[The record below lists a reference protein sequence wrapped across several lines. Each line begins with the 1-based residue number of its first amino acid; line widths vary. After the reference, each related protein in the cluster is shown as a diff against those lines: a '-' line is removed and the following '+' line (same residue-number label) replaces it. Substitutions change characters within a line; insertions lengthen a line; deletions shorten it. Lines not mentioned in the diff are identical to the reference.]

1 METNNL
7 IPLHQTRTIT
17 AYEPS
22 VGKRVFQTTANTFGE
37 LKVDLINQGY
47 NLQNVNVTEGFTKLG
62 LVNDATILPK
72 NIEFK
77 GVVSNNL
84 AIVMTPKEK
93 PKSGIRFEDMSRKQ
107 LVAEITRLRAD
118 EHDGARAKEFFGN
131 HSIKKS
137 SVLIALLNEWFKSD
151 VLEHN
156 GEATKED
163 TIKDSALVK
172 LLDTTVQQL
181 VYTFEV
187 ILTLV
192 DSKNRHIADLEKHNE
207 LLSGTVEKLLIASDP
222 TKGIDIQDIEQMY
235 EDLI

>member
-84 AIVMTPKEK
+84 AIVMTPKENCELINVNTK
-93 PKSGIRFEDMSRKQ
+93 FGTLIKKLKKTKF
-107 LVAEITRLRAD
+107 TRYPVY
-118 EHDGARAKEFFGN
+118 EHDTDNIIGIFNVKDYIMYKKDNSDFNLRNLLFKVKKFNYDEKIDDVFATMQKEHVKMAIVVKNNMFIGIVTLEDAIEEILGN
-131 HSIKKS
+131 IYD
-137 SVLIALLNEWFKSD
+137 E
-151 VLEHN
+151 
-156 GEATKED
+156 
-163 TIKDSALVK
+163 
-172 LLDTTVQQL
+172 
-181 VYTFEV
+181 Y
-187 ILTLV
+187 
-192 DSKNRHIADLEKHNE
+192 
-207 LLSGTVEKLLIASDP
+207 
-222 TKGIDIQDIEQMY
+222 Y
-235 EDLI
+235 EDDE